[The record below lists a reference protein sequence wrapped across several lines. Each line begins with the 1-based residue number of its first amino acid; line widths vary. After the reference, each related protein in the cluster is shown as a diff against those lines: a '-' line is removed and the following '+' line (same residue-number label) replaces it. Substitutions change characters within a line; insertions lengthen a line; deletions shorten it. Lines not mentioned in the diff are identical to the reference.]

1 MGEGALDS
9 EVTLGYPRDSP
20 DRASAPRAR
29 GGAAVG
35 KSGHTP
41 MALTPRHKQKQSNL
55 HAYTPVIKTMY

>member
-9 EVTLGYPRDSP
+9 EVILGYPRDSP

-35 KSGHTP
+35 KSGPHPNGLDPQT
-41 MALTPRHKQKQSNL
+41 
-55 HAYTPVIKTMY
+55 